1 MTQRWLTK
9 SGDVRSLRRFY
20 ARDGDFKRYGD
31 VTTVGG
37 AMILASG
44 EQMFKRTSVVI
55 SLALALF
62 GKSPAQEPVEPDPK
76 PLIPLINVLDS
87 ASLSGSLE
95 ISGDCGSKRFPQF
108 PQVRQGKSDST
119 LIKLGEMLSSNSG
132 VTVSQDSN
140 GIIRIIGPDVPTDF
154 LNVKISHITFE
165 GDKHNA
171 SLFSPTYAMWIVF
184 AAPEVVAFFKSHDIE
199 KPFLIEFFTGNPFV
213 TPPPDSPHIS
223 GSLDNVTV
231 GEVLDRILQSFP
243 GVWFYGNCT
252 QNEKHK
258 RAIFVRFYRSL
269 KRHNLVSG
277 GM

>member
-1 MTQRWLTK
+1 
-9 SGDVRSLRRFY
+9 
-20 ARDGDFKRYGD
+20 
-31 VTTVGG
+31 
-37 AMILASG
+37 
-44 EQMFKRTSVVI
+44 MFKRTSLLI

-62 GKSPAQEPVEPDPK
+62 GKSPAQEPDPK
-76 PLIPLINVLDS
+76 PLLPLIRALDS
-87 ASLSGSLE
+87 TSLSGSLE
-95 ISGDCGSKRFPQF
+95 MSEDCGSERYPQF
-108 PQVRQGKSDST
+108 PQVGQGKSDST
-119 LIKLGEMLSSNSG
+119 LTRLGEMLSSNSG

-171 SLFSPTYAMWIVF
+171 LFSATYAMWIVL

-199 KPFLIEFFTGNPFV
+199 KPSLFEFFSGDPFV
-213 TPPPDSPHIS
+213 TPPPDAPHIS

-231 GEVLDRILQSFP
+231 GEALDRILHSFP

-252 QNEKHK
+252 PNEKHK
-258 RAIFVRFYRSL
+258 RAIFVRFYRSR
-269 KRHNLVSG
+269 KRRNLVSG